1 MSAAPLRPDDS
12 PPQALAPPLAPPG
25 TGLPPLKDVL
35 RPILR
40 PPPGRASAAVRRS
53 LRAAFWLGLALVLL
67 AGVVLPYLAPH
78 WIPSVAFTAPSA
90 EMAEDA
96 YPPGTRMRDCRDAG
110 CPWLVVLPAGE
121 FLMGSP
127 ESEEGHQSS
136 ESPQHR
142 VRIREPFAVMESE
155 VTRESFGR
163 FVDETGYKVG
173 EGCRVWSGKD
183 WQNGVKRNWRDPG
196 FEQGPD
202 HPVVCVDWNGARAFA
217 AWLSQRTGQAYRLLT
232 EGEWEYAARAGSS
245 GRYHFGDKSADLC
258 RYANVADQ
266 SAEKVYPNIA
276 TADCDDGHVHTAPVK
291 YYQPNG
297 FGLYDMHGNAREWVQ
312 DCWHDN
318 YKGALEEGST
328 PWETNCSDDRRVL
341 RGGSWFHSPDFAR
354 SAIRGSNT
362 PGMGRGFAGFRL
374 ARTLK
379 SSSFTPLPP
388 EERSSK

>member
-1 MSAAPLRPDDS
+1 M
-12 PPQALAPPLAPPG
+12 
-25 TGLPPLKDVL
+25 KDVL

-78 WIPSVAFTAPSA
+78 WMPSVAFTTPSA
-90 EMAEDA
+90 EMEEGA
-96 YPPGTRMRDCRDAG
+96 YPPGTRLRDCRDAG
-110 CPWLVVLPAGE
+110 CPWLVVVPAGE
-121 FLMGSP
+121 FVMGSP
-127 ESEEGHQSS
+127 EGEEGHESD

-142 VRIREPFAVMESE
+142 VRIREPFAVMEGE

-173 EGCRVWSGKD
+173 EGCSVWSGKG
-183 WQNGVKRNWRDPG
+183 WQNDAKRNWRDPG
-196 FEQGPD
+196 FEQRSD

-217 AWLSQRTGQAYRLLT
+217 AWLSQRTGQTYRLLT

-266 SAEKVYPNIA
+266 RAKKVYPDI
-276 TADCDDGHVHTAPVK
+276 TIADCDDGHVHTAPVK
-291 YYQPNG
+291 HYQPNG
-297 FGLYDMHGNAREWVQ
+297 FGLYDMHGNAWEWVQ
-312 DCWHDN
+312 DCWQDN
-318 YKGALEEGST
+318 YKGAPEDGST
-328 PWETNCSDDRRVL
+328 PWETNCGEDVRVL
-341 RGGSWFHSPDFAR
+341 RGGGWNNSPDNAR
-354 SAIRGSNT
+354 SAIRSRYSPVIRFNFT
-362 PGMGRGFAGFRL
+362 GFRL

-388 EERSSK
+388 EQRSSK